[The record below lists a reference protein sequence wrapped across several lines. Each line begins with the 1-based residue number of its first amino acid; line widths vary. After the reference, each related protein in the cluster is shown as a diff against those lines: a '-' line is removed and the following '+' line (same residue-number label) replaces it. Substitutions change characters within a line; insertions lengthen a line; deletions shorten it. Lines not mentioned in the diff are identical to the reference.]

1 MSLSLS
7 YMLPFCNMFLK
18 KNLKLF
24 FFIIKYLK
32 VFTYILFFFHVM
44 KNILNFLL
52 NINIINH
59 ASFFHF
65 DFFLESADSTE
76 K

>member
-1 MSLSLS
+1 
-7 YMLPFCNMFLK
+7 
-18 KNLKLF
+18 
-24 FFIIKYLK
+24 LK
-32 VFTYILFFFHVM
+32 VFTYIFIFFFHVM